1 MPQTSPYEIVLT
13 DQERATLESR
23 SRQYTLPHY
32 QVIRAKMILL
42 AADGKR
48 NDQIADKLD
57 VPRKTVSRWRKR
69 FYEERLT
76 GLEDQARPG
85 RPPDFS
91 PSGGGSGES
100 IGL

>member
-13 DQERATLESR
+13 EEERTTLKSR
-23 SRQYTLPHY
+23 TRQYTLPYY

-42 AADGKR
+42 AAAGLG

-57 VPRKTVSRWRKR
+57 VPRKSVSGWRKR
-69 FYEERLT
+69 FHEDRLA
-76 GLEDQARPG
+76 GLEDRPRSG

-91 PSGGGSGES
+91 PSGGCPGES